1 MNPQISVLIYDEC
14 ATTPRLDSPVSGE
27 IELTYCTDPLSVI
40 DLIMNDNVDVLLVS
54 DKIEALSCVEFLD
67 KLHAFDIISHCP
79 IAVYSSISDKNYR
92 TMLLDKGVLDVF
104 EAPVSVEQLSL
115 RIKMI
120 LRLAELHKKLQLVG
134 HQHDNITTKTNF
146 YSLQQPLPDKIHFPI
161 FDYMLVKSA
170 VELIKSDYIQHDTL
184 DVLAAK
190 LHTNARV
197 LSNAFF
203 TIYQCSVSAWIREE
217 KLLVA
222 KKLVLNGVGSITHIA
237 HELGYADIAHF
248 SRSFKNRFGCSPKKM
263 YRKDYFF

>member
-54 DKIEALSCVEFLD
+54 DKIEVLSCVEFLD

-146 YSLQQPLPDKIHFPI
+146 YSLQQPLPKHQCKCFFIH
-161 FDYMLVKSA
+161 
-170 VELIKSDYIQHDTL
+170 
-184 DVLAAK
+184 
-190 LHTNARV
+190 
-197 LSNAFF
+197 
-203 TIYQCSVSAWIREE
+203 WIVFISGIEFM
-217 KLLVA
+217 V
-222 KKLVLNGVGSITHIA
+222 
-237 HELGYADIAHF
+237 
-248 SRSFKNRFGCSPKKM
+248 
-263 YRKDYFF
+263 